1 MQVSVETTQG
11 LERRVTVAVPAASVD
26 DAVKAYNMIMDKM
39 IHKITLT

>member
-26 DAVKAYNMIMDKM
+26 DAVKARLQQLAKTQTY
-39 IHKITLT
+39 